1 MKTFG
6 YAAQNAQSGLAPM
19 SFERRALRD
28 DDLAIEINYCG
39 VCHSDLHQIRDDWRS
54 WNPTVYP
61 SIPGHEII
69 GTVIEVGPNVT
80 HYKIGDAVAVG
91 TIVDSCR
98 VCDQCRRGEE
108 QMCREFPTMTYNSSD
123 RHDGKTT
130 LGGYSKHIIVREEF
144 VLRMPEGLDA
154 ARAAP
159 LLCAGITV
167 YSLLRTWNVGP
178 GSRVGVIGI
187 GGLGHLAVKFAAG
200 LGAHVTVITRT
211 EAKTAEARALGAD
224 TTLISNSDDAMKA
237 ATSSF
242 DVIIDTIPVEHDVS
256 AYVQLLDVEGALV
269 IVGAL
274 GNMAGFN
281 SLPLIMGRRCIT
293 GSPSGG
299 IAETQEMLDF
309 CGKTGILPECEMIA
323 IAEINEAFER
333 MERGEVHYRFVID
346 MATLSD
352 A

>member
-1 MKTFG
+1 
-6 YAAQNAQSGLAPM
+6 
-19 SFERRALRD
+19 
-28 DDLAIEINYCG
+28 
-39 VCHSDLHQIRDDWRS
+39 
-54 WNPTVYP
+54 
-61 SIPGHEII
+61 
-69 GTVIEVGPNVT
+69 
-80 HYKIGDAVAVG
+80 
-91 TIVDSCR
+91 
-98 VCDQCRRGEE
+98 
-108 QMCREFPTMTYNSSD
+108 MTYNSSD

-167 YSLLRTWNVGP
+167 YSPLRTWNVGP